1 MNGMKQGLIIGAI
14 AGLFFG
20 FMLGRYGADKNTNKA
35 WQQRTTALK
44 KGGKRNEKN
53 RVVKTGFRGG
63 NKAPSRVAKVKGVG
77 NFKRTFVNIG
87 KAPVT
92 GPSTAL
98 VTIVEFSDFECPFCT
113 RGANT
118 IKQVIKEYGNKVR
131 VAFKHQP
138 LSFHKN
144 AHLAAQAA
152 MAAHEQGKFW
162 DYHDLLFKNRR
173 RLQKSNLISYAKV
186 LGLNLAKFKAALDS
200 GKYKAYVTR
209 DSRAGSSIG
218 ANGTPTFFINGRKLV
233 GAQPISRF
241 RSIINQE
248 IAIASKLVSAGVK
261 PAQVYAKIVASAP
274 KAPKTRPI
282 PRFVG
287 SRAKFNFTGKEP
299 SWGPKNAKVTIVEF
313 SDFQCPFCN
322 RGAQRIDQ
330 IKKNYAGKV
339 RVVFRHLPLSFHKQ
353 AHLAA
358 QASMAAHAQ
367 GKFWPYH
374 DKLFANYRNLNKANF
389 IKWAKELGLNVAK
402 FKADLD
408 SGKYKAYVDADLASA
423 RTAGANGTPTFLIN
437 GQKVVGAQPFARF
450 KQVIDAAL
458 SGKKAPAPTRARRP
472 RPKAPTGPVKII
484 VGAAPTWGPKT
495 AKVTLVEFSDFQCP
509 FCTRGAKTVSQLKKM
524 YGNKLRVVFKHQ
536 PLSFHKQAHIAAQ
549 ASMAAHEQGK
559 FWQFHDKLFA
569 NNRNLSKANF
579 LKWAKELGLDVAKFK
594 AALDSGK
601 YKTYVDKDKAFA
613 SSVGANGTPTFFIN
627 GQKLVGAQPLPR
639 FKAMIDAALSG
650 KKVAAPTA
658 PRRPAPG
665 ARVKIAIG
673 KSPVLG
679 SKLAKVTIVEFSDF
693 ECPFCTRGANTIKKI
708 VKEYGS
714 QVRVVFKHL
723 PLSFHRNAHMA
734 AQASMAAHA
743 QGKFWE
749 FHDKLFANSRNL
761 SKANYLKWAK
771 ELGLDVAKFKAALDS
786 GKYKAFVDANAAKAS
801 SVGAN
806 GTPTFFINGKK
817 LVGAQPFA
825 RFKQVIDAELKK

>member
-1 MNGMKQGLIIGAI
+1 
-14 AGLFFG
+14 
-20 FMLGRYGADKNTNKA
+20 
-35 WQQRTTALK
+35 
-44 KGGKRNEKN
+44 
-53 RVVKTGFRGG
+53 
-63 NKAPSRVAKVKGVG
+63 
-77 NFKRTFVNIG
+77 
-87 KAPVT
+87 
-92 GPSTAL
+92 
-98 VTIVEFSDFECPFCT
+98 
-113 RGANT
+113 
-118 IKQVIKEYGNKVR
+118 
-131 VAFKHQP
+131 
-138 LSFHKN
+138 
-144 AHLAAQAA
+144 
-152 MAAHEQGKFW
+152 
-162 DYHDLLFKNRR
+162 
-173 RLQKSNLISYAKV
+173 
-186 LGLNLAKFKAALDS
+186 
-200 GKYKAYVTR
+200 
-209 DSRAGSSIG
+209 
-218 ANGTPTFFINGRKLV
+218 
-233 GAQPISRF
+233 
-241 RSIINQE
+241 
-248 IAIASKLVSAGVK
+248 
-261 PAQVYAKIVASAP
+261 
-274 KAPKTRPI
+274 
-282 PRFVG
+282 
-287 SRAKFNFTGKEP
+287 
-299 SWGPKNAKVTIVEF
+299 
-313 SDFQCPFCN
+313 
-322 RGAQRIDQ
+322 
-330 IKKNYAGKV
+330 
-339 RVVFRHLPLSFHKQ
+339 FHKQ

-374 DKLFANYRNLNKANF
+374 DKLFANYRNLSKANF
-389 IKWAKELGLNVAK
+389 LKWAKELGLNVAK